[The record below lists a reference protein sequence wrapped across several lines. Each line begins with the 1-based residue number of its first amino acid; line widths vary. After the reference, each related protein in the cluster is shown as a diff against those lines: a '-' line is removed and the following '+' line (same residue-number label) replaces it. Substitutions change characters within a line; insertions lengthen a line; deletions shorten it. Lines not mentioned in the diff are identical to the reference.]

1 MTNRYVT
8 LFDDQ
13 GFEGIIDIT
22 CDDHRKIE
30 AAILNEPN
38 PEIEVNKTV
47 KYMVFRARAN
57 PQRSPE
63 VWIFWS
69 EIDEKVLWDASQES
83 PQQLANLIRSNGT
96 HVYVTP
102 RNKDKVII

>member
-1 MTNRYVT
+1 MTYRYIT
-8 LFDDQ
+8 IFDDE

-22 CDDHRKIE
+22 CDNNRKIE
-30 AAILNEPN
+30 AAILDEPN

-57 PQRSPE
+57 PQKSPE

-69 EIDEKVLWDASQES
+69 DIDEKVLWDASQES
-83 PQQLANLIRSNGT
+83 PQQLVDLIRANGSD
-96 HVYVTP
+96 VYVTP
-102 RNKDKVII
+102 RNLIRI

>member
-1 MTNRYVT
+1 MTYRYIT
-8 LFDDQ
+8 IFDDQ

-30 AAILNEPN
+30 AAILDEEN
-38 PEIEVNKTV
+38 PEIEINKTV

-69 EIDEKVLWDASQES
+69 DIDEKVLWEASQES
-83 PQQLANLIRSNGT
+83 PQQLADLIRSNGT
-96 HVYVTP
+96 SVYTSP
-102 RNKDKVII
+102 TKKEKVIK